1 MEKGI
6 QMKNALCSICMTV
19 ILLTAVPTFA
29 DDTLFADMGGQD
41 GIDKIVDSS
50 VDNYLADAR
59 IKAIFDESN
68 MDRIRAEFKVQFCQ
82 VAGGPC
88 DYKGHDMAA
97 AHKGLHLTNA
107 DFNAVVEDL
116 QDAMNKVGVPFATQN
131 RFLARLAPMQHQVVS
146 K

>member
-1 MEKGI
+1 
-6 QMKNALCSICMTV
+6 MK
-19 ILLTAVPTFA
+19 LLLVLSAPLFLLFLGSA
-29 DDTLFADMGGQD
+29 HAQDTLFADMGGQA
-41 GIDKIVDSS
+41 GIDRIVDAS
-50 VDNYLADAR
+50 VDNYLADDR

-68 MDRIRAEFKVQFCQ
+68 IDRLRAQFKVQFCQ

-88 DYKGHDMAA
+88 QYKGHDMTI

-116 QDAMNKVGVPFATQN
+116 QDAMDKVGLPFTTQN